1 MRFTFDD
8 FRLVGG
14 IPLVPAL
21 LGLFAVANILSLLER
36 PHEAVAPLILRK
48 GVIAE
53 CIRRMLGMKRL
64 LRWRSALGAIVRVI
78 PGAGASIRAFVAYV
92 QAQRIPK
99 HPELFG
105 QGSFQGVAGH

>member
-1 MRFTFDD
+1 MICALIGVGLTFIGQDLITGQMRFTFDD

-64 LRWRSALGAIVRVI
+64 LMRSEERRV
-78 PGAGASIRAFVAYV
+78 GN
-92 QAQRIPK
+92 
-99 HPELFG
+99 E
-105 QGSFQGVAGH
+105 GVSTC